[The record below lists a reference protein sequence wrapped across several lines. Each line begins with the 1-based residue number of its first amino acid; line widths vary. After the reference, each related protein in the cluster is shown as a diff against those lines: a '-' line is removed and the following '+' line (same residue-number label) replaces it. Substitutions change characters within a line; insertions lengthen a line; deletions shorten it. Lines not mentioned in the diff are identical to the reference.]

1 MPVIRIYQDH
11 LHKHKKGG
19 VNLGSPRKNNPI
31 VRCTYKKLFY
41 ALNWA
46 PVSTSQYIY
55 STHLINYTK
64 NSHQNS
70 HQPQQNLCM
79 KRIFVLAGQGHKHWG
94 FFPLPFLPHFFHL
107 FDLTWAKTRSQ
118 AGGYPWLFP
127 RLHVFSHPNPRPKAA
142 GIMCTKDHEN
152 IRKPFRLNVIF
163 WVSDSRP
170 TFVIQFFW
178 IEFLVE
184 GLQLFFVGPLDLTFR

>member
-31 VRCTYKKLFY
+31 IRCTYKKLFY

-79 KRIFVLAGQGHKHWG
+79 KRIFVLARQGHKHWG

-127 RLHVFSHPNPRPKAA
+127 RLHVFSHPNPRPTPKPQELCAPKTMKTYENNFDWMWFLDSFGSLIPAA
-142 GIMCTKDHEN
+142 PLSSSFSG
-152 IRKPFRLNVIF
+152 LNF
-163 WVSDSRP
+163 W
-170 TFVIQFFW
+170 
-178 IEFLVE
+178 
-184 GLQLFFVGPLDLTFR
+184 